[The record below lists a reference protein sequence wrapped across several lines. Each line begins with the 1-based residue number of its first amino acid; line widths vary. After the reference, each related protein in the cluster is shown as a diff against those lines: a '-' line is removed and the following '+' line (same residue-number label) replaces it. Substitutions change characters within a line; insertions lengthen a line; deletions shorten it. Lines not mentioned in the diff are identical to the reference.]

1 MAYGTRNGDRRQGQG
16 ACVAST
22 VGGFGAASDGKN
34 KGVAPGADLMVA
46 KVLHDSGSGAASR
59 IIAGMQWAVDNKVD
73 AVQTVDDVYAVR

>member
-1 MAYGTRNGDRRQGQG
+1 
-16 ACVAST
+16 
-22 VGGFGAASDGKN
+22 
-34 KGVAPGADLMVA
+34 MVA